1 MGAQGNKARENVVR
15 RAGDARAAL
24 GLLLVAALAASSR
37 AAHASGLLNPFVG
50 DAHGQPELANP
61 YAAYFNPAALGGI
74 TGTQLLV
81 DGTLT
86 VGYVRFDRTA
96 PLSPSPANT
105 PASPNYALYG
115 ATNTGTNTA
124 VSAGGI
130 PFLGASSDFG
140 SKVFFGGLALYAPF
154 GGAIDWNKSSRWA
167 NDAKV
172 PGAVD
177 GPQRWQS
184 ISVAD
189 SSLATTAV
197 VGARLAEQR
206 LSFGVGVTTYL
217 HSVSLTKAFNSDG
230 SDDVTAPNGGLKE
243 GRVLLNVSGVDFGA
257 SAGVY
262 WEADADR
269 RIRIGASYTS
279 QPGFGSMRLK
289 GTLEQRVGV
298 TPSGTT
304 DVDLL
309 QSYPD
314 LVRLGIAYRVSDAID
329 LRLHGQFVRWS
340 VFKDACV
347 VHSGQPCDLNAD
359 GSAPKGQ
366 TAIIANVHAAFN
378 DAYAI
383 HAGVGYWPAKRVEI
397 FVDAGVDSSAVPVQ
411 SLGVSLF
418 DSFKIIGGVGLRYQV
433 SDHLML
439 AGSYTEFYYL
449 PVTVTGQVEAP
460 APSDVPVAN
469 GSYASHLM
477 FANANATVAF

>member
-1 MGAQGNKARENVVR
+1 MR
-15 RAGDARAAL
+15 RGL
-24 GLLLVAALAASSR
+24 GVLLLAALASASRS
-37 AAHASGLLNPFVG
+37 ADASGLLNPFVG

-74 TGTQLLV
+74 TGTQIVV
-81 DGTLT
+81 DGTFSL
-86 VGYVRFDRTA
+86 GYVRFDRA
-96 PLSPSPANT
+96 QPLSPGAANT
-105 PASPNYALYG
+105 AANPNYPLYV

-124 VSAGGI
+124 VNAGGI
-130 PFLGASSDFG
+130 PFLGAGTDFG
-140 SKVFFGGLALYAPF
+140 SRVIFGGLALYAPF
-154 GGAIDWNKSSRWA
+154 GGGIQWNKSSRWA
-167 NDAKV
+167 DDATV

-184 ISVAD
+184 IGVAD

-197 VGARLAEQR
+197 IGARLAEQR
-206 LSFGVGVTTYL
+206 VSFGVGITSYL
-217 HSVSLTKAFNSDG
+217 HSVKLTKAFNSDG
-230 SDDVTAPNGGLKE
+230 SDDVTAPNGELKE

-262 WEADADR
+262 WEADQDK

-279 QPGFGSMRLK
+279 QPGFGTMRLK
-289 GTLEQRVGV
+289 GTLEQRLGI

-314 LVRLGIAYRVSDAID
+314 IVRLGVAYRVTDDVD

-340 VFKDACV
+340 VFQNACV
-347 VHSGQPCDLNAD
+347 VHSGEPCDVNAD
-359 GSAPKGQ
+359 GSAAKGQ

-378 DAYAI
+378 DAYAV

-397 FVDAGVDSSAVPVQ
+397 FVDAGVDSSAVPTQ

-418 DSFKIIGGVGLRYQV
+418 DSFKIIGGVGMRYRV
-433 SDHLML
+433 SDHLTL
-439 AGSYTEFYYL
+439 AGSYTEFFYL

>member
-1 MGAQGNKARENVVR
+1 MRRVRAVRGGSVV
-15 RAGDARAAL
+15 
-24 GLLLVAALAASSR
+24 LLVALLVTASRR
-37 AAHASGLLNPFVG
+37 ADASGLSNPFVG

-74 TGTQLLV
+74 TGTQIIV
-81 DGTLT
+81 DGTFSL
-86 VGYVRFDRTA
+86 GYVRFDRAA
-96 PLSPSPANT
+96 PLSPSPSNT
-105 PASPNYALYG
+105 AASPNYPLYV

-124 VSAGGI
+124 VNSGGI
-130 PFLGASSDFG
+130 PFLGAATDFG
-140 SKVFFGGLALYAPF
+140 SRVLFGGLALYAPF
-154 GGAIDWNKSSRWA
+154 GGAIQWNKSSRWA
-167 NDAKV
+167 DDATA

-184 ISVAD
+184 IGVVD

-197 VGARLAEQR
+197 IGARLAEQR
-206 LSFGVGVTTYL
+206 LSFGVGITSYL
-217 HSVSLTKAFNSDG
+217 HKVSLTKAFNSDG
-230 SDDVTAPNGGLKE
+230 SDDITAPNGELKE

-257 SAGVY
+257 SGGVY
-262 WEADADR
+262 WEADPEGKL
-269 RIRIGASYTS
+269 RIGASYTS
-279 QPGFGSMRLK
+279 QPGFGTMRLK
-289 GTLEQRVGV
+289 GTLEQRVGI

-304 DVDLL
+304 DVNLL
-309 QSYPD
+309 QAYPD
-314 LVRLGIAYRVSDAID
+314 VVRLGVAYRVSDAVD

-340 VFKDACV
+340 AFQNACV
-347 VHSGQPCDLNAD
+347 VHSGDPCDVNAD

-378 DAYAI
+378 NAYAV

-397 FVDAGVDSSAVPVQ
+397 FVDAGVDSSAVPTQ

-418 DSFKIIGGVGLRYQV
+418 DSFKIIGGVGMRYRV

-460 APSDVPVAN
+460 PPSDVPVAN

-477 FANANATVAF
+477 FANANATMIF